1 MAITATY
8 TVTLSASDKDHA
20 KGEYVL
26 ASIVRNSPAT
36 LVPEGLYVQS
46 ATINMAGTTFW
57 SGSGYNPY
65 LDFGDIGR
73 VYVSTSVT
81 DKTAIP
87 ITTPTDFN
95 LDELLSV
102 GTTLNSFYIYGY
114 KSSNGN
120 VCTYPSTTAQF
131 TITATVVQ
139 SYAKSSAT
147 VTSSVAAGSASTVTF
162 INPYLNNVY
171 HAVDWRF
178 GNTLVHSAV
187 TSVGQSSVSYTIPV
201 SWLTNIPNATSGT
214 ATVSV
219 TTYASGGAELGT
231 DTYSFTIT
239 APSSAVPT
247 ISLAAARVDNS
258 VPSSWGVYV
267 QGQSG
272 VRITATA
279 SGYQGS
285 TISSYTI
292 SGGATGTQS
301 SNVFT
306 VSVIY
311 SSGTVTYTVK
321 VTDSRG
327 RTATA
332 SVSITVVA
340 YAAPSLTATEAF
352 RCASNG
358 TASETGT
365 YISAK
370 ASGTY
375 SSVSSKNSMTLKV
388 QYGLTTSSAYSTAVT
403 LTNGT
408 ASVIGGGSIDAN
420 YSFNVKFT
428 LTDQFNTIEKI
439 LTVGT
444 AAYTVFFRQGG
455 NGVALGKVSE
465 RANAVEINPD
475 WDIYH
480 GSTKLNGT
488 VPISRGGT
496 GATTAANART
506 NLGAVN
512 KAGDTMTGNLNIQGQ
527 LYPSLY
533 LLPTNTGQTNRTV
546 FEGSYVGASSFAA
559 WEDSSGNNRRML
571 EVRTKAYESSLDNA
585 AMLRVCDGGT
595 WGNYRIFHAGMATA
609 IPIANGG
616 TGATSASSARSKLGT
631 NNAGNLT
638 TGTIPAARLPFKVAY
653 GSGNVSGSTALT
665 INYSSAGFTSIPY
678 VVVCYST
685 SGSNWSGDNGAL
697 KVHSKTTTGAT
708 IIVGG
713 SFNTS
718 RAVDW
723 IAIGT

>member
-20 KGEYVL
+20 RGEYVY
-26 ASIVRNSPAT
+26 ASIVRTSPAT

-46 ATINMAGTTFW
+46 ATINMVGTTFW

-73 VYVSTSVT
+73 VFVSTSVT

-102 GTTLNSFYIYGY
+102 GTVLNNFYIYGY

-120 VCTYPSTTAQF
+120 VCTYPSNNAQF

-139 SYAKSSAT
+139 QYAKSSAR
-147 VTSSVAAGSASTVTF
+147 VTSSVEAGSASTVTF
-162 INPYLNNVY
+162 INPYLSNVY
-171 HAVDWRF
+171 HVVDWRF
-178 GNTLVHSAV
+178 GTKVKSTTTAV
-187 TSVGQSSVSYTIPV
+187 GASSTSYTIPL
-201 SWLTNIPNATSGT
+201 SWLTVIPSATSGT

-219 TTYASGGAELGT
+219 TTYSYGGQELGT

-247 ISLAAARVDNS
+247 LSLAAARINNS
-258 VPSSWGVYV
+258 VPSSWGIYV

-272 VRITATA
+272 VTITATA
-279 SGYQGS
+279 AGYQGS

-306 VSVIY
+306 ISTIY
-311 SSGTVTYTVK
+311 SSGSITYTVK

-332 SVSITVVA
+332 STSISVVA
-340 YAAPSLTATEAF
+340 YSAPAFSATDAF
-352 RCASNG
+352 RCVAAG
-358 TASETGT
+358 TASDTGT

-370 ASGTY
+370 ATGTF

-388 QYGLTTSSAYSTAVT
+388 QYALSTSGAYSTAVT

-408 ASVIGGGSIDAN
+408 ASIIGNGSIDIN
-420 YSFNVKFT
+420 YSFKVKFT
-428 LTDQFNTIEKI
+428 LSDQFNTIEKV
-439 LTVGT
+439 LNVGT
-444 AAYTVFFRQGG
+444 AAFTVFFRQGG
-455 NGVALGKVSE
+455 NGVAIGKVSE

-496 GATTAANART
+496 GGITAAAARS

-512 KAGDTMTGNLNIQGQ
+512 KAGDTMTGNLNIQGT
-527 LYPSLY
+527 LYPSM
-533 LLPTNTGQTNRTV
+533 LLKPTQSGQTNQTV

-559 WEDSSGNNRRML
+559 WEDNTGNNRRML
-571 EVRTKAYESSLDNA
+571 EVRTKAYAASLDNA
-585 AMLRVCDGGT
+585 VMVRVCDGGT
-595 WGNYRIFHAGMATA
+595 WGNYRVYHEGMETV
-609 IPIANGG
+609 IPLSKGG
-616 TGATSASSARSKLGT
+616 TGGTSAATARSKIGA
-631 NNAGNLT
+631 NNASNLT
-638 TGTIPAARLPFKVAY
+638 TGTLPAARLPFKIQYGQTSVTGVAWTT
-653 GSGNVSGSTALT
+653 VSLT
-665 INYSSAGFTSIPY
+665 AGFTATP
-678 VVVCYST
+678 
-685 SGSNWSGDNGAL
+685 
-697 KVHSKTTTGAT
+697 T
-708 IIVGG
+708 IIVSYAGNPSSSGIAVLKTG
-713 SFNTS
+713 SESASSFQVCMAGSSGSGTRKVN
-718 RAVDW
+718 W

>member
-20 KGEYVL
+20 RGEYVY
-26 ASIVRNSPAT
+26 ASIVRTSPAT

-73 VYVSTSVT
+73 VFVSTSVT

-95 LDELLSV
+95 LDELLLV
-102 GTTLNSFYIYGY
+102 GTVLNDFYIYGY

-120 VCTYPSTTAQF
+120 VCTYSSNNAQF
-131 TITATVVQ
+131 TITATIVQ
-139 SYAKSSAT
+139 QYAKSSAR
-147 VTSSVAAGSASTVTF
+147 VTSSVEAGSASTVTF
-162 INPYLNNVY
+162 INPYLSNVY
-171 HAVDWRF
+171 HVVDWRF
-178 GNTLVHSAV
+178 GTKVKS
-187 TSVGQSSVSYTIPV
+187 TTTTVGASSTSYTIPL
-201 SWLTNIPNATSGT
+201 SWLTVIPSATSGT

-219 TTYASGGAELGT
+219 TTYSYGGQELGT

-247 ISLAAARVDNS
+247 LSLAAARINNS
-258 VPSSWGVYV
+258 VPSSWGIYV

-272 VRITATA
+272 VTITATA
-279 SGYQGS
+279 AGYQGS

-306 VSVIY
+306 ISTIY
-311 SSGTVTYTVK
+311 SSGAITYTVK

-332 SVSITVVA
+332 STSISVVA
-340 YAAPSLTATEAF
+340 YSAPAFSATDAF
-352 RCASNG
+352 RCIANG
-358 TASETGT
+358 TASDTGT

-370 ASGTY
+370 ATGTF
-375 SSVSSKNSMTLKV
+375 SSVSNKNSMTLKV
-388 QYGLTTSSAYSTAVT
+388 QYALSTSGAYSTAVT

-408 ASVIGGGSIDAN
+408 ASIIGNGSIDIN
-420 YSFNVKFT
+420 YSFKVKFT
-428 LTDQFNTIEKI
+428 LSDQFNTIEKV
-439 LTVGT
+439 LNVGT
-444 AAYTVFFRQGG
+444 AAFTVFFRQGG
-455 NGVALGKVSE
+455 NGVAIGKVSE

-496 GATTAANART
+496 GATSASGARS

-512 KAGDTMTGNLNIQGQ
+512 KAGDTMTGNLNIQGT
-527 LYPSLY
+527 LYPSM
-533 LLPTNTGQTNRTV
+533 LLKPTQSGQTNQTV

-559 WEDSSGNNRRML
+559 WEDNTGNNRRML
-571 EVRTKAYESSLDNA
+571 EVRTKAYAASLDNA
-585 AMLRVCDGGT
+585 VMVRVCDGGT
-595 WGNYRIFHAGMATA
+595 WGNYRVYHEGMETV
-609 IPIANGG
+609 IPLSKGG
-616 TGATSASSARSKLGT
+616 TGGTSAATARSKIGA
-631 NNAGNLT
+631 NNASNLT
-638 TGTIPAARLPFKVAY
+638 TGTLPAARLPFKIQYGQTSVTGVAWTT
-653 GSGNVSGSTALT
+653 VSLT
-665 INYSSAGFTSIPY
+665 AGFTATP
-678 VVVCYST
+678 
-685 SGSNWSGDNGAL
+685 
-697 KVHSKTTTGAT
+697 T
-708 IIVGG
+708 IIVSYAGNPTSSGIAVLKTG
-713 SFNTS
+713 SESTTS
-718 RAVDW
+718 FQVCMAGSSGSGTRKVNW

>member
-20 KGEYVL
+20 RGEYVY
-26 ASIVRNSPAT
+26 ASIVRTSPAT

-73 VYVSTSVT
+73 VFVSTSVT

-95 LDELLSV
+95 LDELLLV
-102 GTTLNSFYIYGY
+102 GTVLNDFYIYGY

-120 VCTYPSTTAQF
+120 VCTYSSNNAQF
-131 TITATVVQ
+131 TITATIVQ
-139 SYAKSSAT
+139 QYAKSSAR
-147 VTSSVAAGSASTVTF
+147 VTSSVEAGSASTVTF
-162 INPYLNNVY
+162 INPYLSNVY
-171 HAVDWRF
+171 HVVDWRF
-178 GNTLVHSAV
+178 GTKVKSTTTAV
-187 TSVGQSSVSYTIPV
+187 GASSTSYTIPL
-201 SWLTNIPNATSGT
+201 SWLTVIPSATSGT

-219 TTYASGGAELGT
+219 TTYASGGLELGT

-247 ISLAAARVDNS
+247 LSLAAARINNS
-258 VPSSWGVYV
+258 VPSSWGIYV

-272 VRITATA
+272 VTITATA
-279 SGYQGS
+279 AGYQGS

-306 VSVIY
+306 ISTIY
-311 SSGTVTYTVK
+311 SSGSITYTVK

-332 SVSITVVA
+332 STSISVVA
-340 YAAPSLTATEAF
+340 YSAPAFSATDAF
-352 RCASNG
+352 RCVAAG
-358 TASETGT
+358 TASDTGT

-370 ASGTY
+370 ATGTF

-388 QYGLTTSSAYSTAVT
+388 QYALSTSGAYSTAVT

-408 ASVIGGGSIDAN
+408 ASIIGNGSIDIN
-420 YSFNVKFT
+420 YSFKVKFT
-428 LTDQFNTIEKI
+428 LSDQFNTIEKV
-439 LTVGT
+439 LNVGT
-444 AAYTVFFRQGG
+444 AAFTVFFRQGG
-455 NGVALGKVSE
+455 NGVAIGKVSE

-496 GATTAANART
+496 GGTTAAAARS

-512 KAGDTMTGNLNIQGQ
+512 KAGDTMTGNLNIQGT
-527 LYPSLY
+527 LYPSM
-533 LLPTNTGQTNRTV
+533 LLKPTQSGQTNQTV

-559 WEDSSGNNRRML
+559 WEDNTGNNRRML
-571 EVRTKAYESSLDNA
+571 EVRTKAYAASLDNA
-585 AMLRVCDGGT
+585 VMVRVCDGGT
-595 WGNYRIFHAGMATA
+595 WGNYRVYHEGMETV
-609 IPIANGG
+609 IPLSKGG
-616 TGATSASSARSKLGT
+616 TGGTSAATARSKIGA
-631 NNAGNLT
+631 NNASNLT
-638 TGTIPAARLPFKVAY
+638 TGTLPAARLPFKIQYGQTSVTGVAWTT
-653 GSGNVSGSTALT
+653 VSLT
-665 INYSSAGFTSIPY
+665 AGFTATP
-678 VVVCYST
+678 
-685 SGSNWSGDNGAL
+685 
-697 KVHSKTTTGAT
+697 T
-708 IIVGG
+708 IIVSYAGNPTSSGIAVLKTG
-713 SFNTS
+713 SESTTS
-718 RAVDW
+718 FQVCMAGSSGSGTRKVNW

>member
-20 KGEYVL
+20 RGEYVY
-26 ASIVRNSPAT
+26 ASIVRTSPAT

-46 ATINMAGTTFW
+46 ATINMTGTTFW

-73 VYVSTSVT
+73 VFVSTSVT

-95 LDELLSV
+95 LDELLLV
-102 GTTLNSFYIYGY
+102 GTVLNDFYIYGY

-120 VCTYPSTTAQF
+120 VCTYASNNAQF

-139 SYAKSSAT
+139 QYAKSSAR
-147 VTSSVAAGSASTVTF
+147 VTSSVEAGGTSTVTF
-162 INPYLNNVY
+162 INPYLSNVY
-171 HAVDWRF
+171 HVVDWRF
-178 GNTLVHSAV
+178 GTKVKSTTTAV
-187 TSVGQSSVSYTIPV
+187 GASSTSYTIPL
-201 SWLTNIPNATSGT
+201 SWLTVIPSSTSGT

-219 TTYASGGAELGT
+219 TTYASGGLELGT

-247 ISLAAARVDNS
+247 LSLATARINNS
-258 VPSSWGVYV
+258 VPSSWGIYV

-272 VRITATA
+272 VTITATA
-279 SGYQGS
+279 AGYQGS

-306 VSVIY
+306 ISTIY
-311 SSGTVTYTVK
+311 SSGSITYTVK

-332 SVSITVVA
+332 STSISVVA
-340 YAAPSLTATEAF
+340 YSAPAFSATDAF
-352 RCASNG
+352 RCVAAG
-358 TASETGT
+358 TASDTGT

-370 ASGTY
+370 ATGTF

-388 QYGLTTSSAYSTAVT
+388 QYALSTSGAYSTAVT

-408 ASVIGGGSIDAN
+408 ASIIGNGSIDIN
-420 YSFNVKFT
+420 YSFKVKFT
-428 LTDQFNTIEKI
+428 LSDQFNTIEKV
-439 LTVGT
+439 LNVGT
-444 AAYTVFFRQGG
+444 AAFTVFFRQGG
-455 NGVALGKVSE
+455 NGVAIGKVSE

-496 GATTAANART
+496 GGTTAAAARS

-512 KAGDTMTGNLNIQGQ
+512 KAGDTMTGNLNIQGS
-527 LYPSLY
+527 LYPSM
-533 LLPTNTGQTNRTV
+533 LLKPTQSGQTNQTV

-559 WEDSSGNNRRML
+559 WEDNTGNNRRML
-571 EVRTKAYESSLDNA
+571 EVRTKAYAASLDNA
-585 AMLRVCDGGT
+585 VMVRVCDGGT
-595 WGNYRIFHAGMATA
+595 WGNYRVYHEGMETV
-609 IPIANGG
+609 IPLSKGG
-616 TGATSASSARSKLGT
+616 TGGTSAATARSKIGA
-631 NNAGNLT
+631 NNASNLT
-638 TGTIPAARLPFKVAY
+638 TGTLPAARLPFKIQYGQTSVTGVAWTT
-653 GSGNVSGSTALT
+653 VSLT
-665 INYSSAGFTSIPY
+665 AGFTATP
-678 VVVCYST
+678 
-685 SGSNWSGDNGAL
+685 
-697 KVHSKTTTGAT
+697 T
-708 IIVGG
+708 IIVSYAGNPTSSGIAVLKTG
-713 SFNTS
+713 SESTTS
-718 RAVDW
+718 FQVCMAGSSGSGTRKVNW

>member
-8 TVTLSASDKDHA
+8 TVTLSTSDKDHA
-20 KGEYVL
+20 RGEYVY
-26 ASIVRNSPAT
+26 ASIVRTSPAT

-73 VYVSTSVT
+73 VFVSTSVT

-95 LDELLSV
+95 LDELLLV
-102 GTTLNSFYIYGY
+102 GTVLNDFYIYGY

-120 VCTYPSTTAQF
+120 VCTYSSNNAQF
-131 TITATVVQ
+131 TITATIVQ
-139 SYAKSSAT
+139 QYAKSSAR
-147 VTSSVAAGSASTVTF
+147 VTSSVEAGSASTVTF
-162 INPYLNNVY
+162 INPYLSNVY
-171 HAVDWRF
+171 HVVDWRF
-178 GNTLVHSAV
+178 GTKVKSTTTAV
-187 TSVGQSSVSYTIPV
+187 GASSTSYTIPL
-201 SWLTNIPNATSGT
+201 SWLTVIPSATSGT

-219 TTYASGGAELGT
+219 TTYASGGLELGT

-247 ISLAAARVDNS
+247 LSLAAARINNS
-258 VPSSWGVYV
+258 VPSSWGIYV

-272 VRITATA
+272 VTITATA
-279 SGYQGS
+279 AGYQGS

-306 VSVIY
+306 ISTIY
-311 SSGTVTYTVK
+311 SSGTITYTVK

-332 SVSITVVA
+332 STSISVVA
-340 YAAPSLTATEAF
+340 YSAPAFSATDAF
-352 RCASNG
+352 RCIANG
-358 TASETGT
+358 TASDTGT

-370 ASGTY
+370 ATGTF

-388 QYGLTTSSAYSTAVT
+388 QYALSTSGAYSTAVT

-408 ASVIGGGSIDAN
+408 ASIIGNGSIDIN
-420 YSFNVKFT
+420 YSFKVKFT
-428 LTDQFNTIEKI
+428 LSDQFNTID
-439 LTVGT
+439 
-444 AAYTVFFRQGG
+444 
-455 NGVALGKVSE
+455 
-465 RANAVEINPD
+465 PD

-496 GATTAANART
+496 GATSASGARS

-512 KAGDTMTGNLNIQGQ
+512 KAGDTMTGNLTIQGT
-527 LYPSLY
+527 LYPSM
-533 LLPTNTGQTNRTV
+533 LLKPTQSGQTNQTV

-559 WEDSSGNNRRML
+559 WEDNTGNNRRML
-571 EVRTKAYESSLDNA
+571 EVRTKAYAASLDNA
-585 AMLRVCDGGT
+585 VMVRVCDGGT
-595 WGNYRIFHAGMATA
+595 WGNYRVYHEGMETV
-609 IPIANGG
+609 IPLSKGG
-616 TGATSASSARSKLGT
+616 TGGTSAATARSKIGA
-631 NNAGNLT
+631 NNASNLT
-638 TGTIPAARLPFKVAY
+638 TGTLPAARLPFKIQYGQTSVTGVAWTT
-653 GSGNVSGSTALT
+653 VSLT
-665 INYSSAGFTSIPY
+665 AGFTATP
-678 VVVCYST
+678 
-685 SGSNWSGDNGAL
+685 
-697 KVHSKTTTGAT
+697 T
-708 IIVGG
+708 IIVSYAGNPSSSGIAVLKTG
-713 SFNTS
+713 SESTTS
-718 RAVDW
+718 FQVCMAGSSGSGTRKVNW

>member
-20 KGEYVL
+20 RGEYVY
-26 ASIVRNSPAT
+26 ASIVRTSPAT

-73 VYVSTSVT
+73 VFVSTSVT

-102 GTTLNSFYIYGY
+102 GTVLNNFYIYGY

-120 VCTYPSTTAQF
+120 VCTYPSNNAQF

-139 SYAKSSAT
+139 QYAKSSAR
-147 VTSSVAAGSASTVTF
+147 VTSSVEAGSASTVTF
-162 INPYLNNVY
+162 INPYLSNVY
-171 HAVDWRF
+171 HVVDWRF
-178 GNTLVHSAV
+178 GTKVKSTTTAV
-187 TSVGQSSVSYTIPV
+187 GASSTSYTIPL
-201 SWLTNIPNATSGT
+201 SWLTVIPSATSGT

-219 TTYASGGAELGT
+219 TTYASGGLELGT

-239 APSSAVPT
+239 ALSSAVPT
-247 ISLAAARVDNS
+247 LSLAAARINNS
-258 VPSSWGVYV
+258 VPSSWGIYV

-272 VRITATA
+272 VTITATA
-279 SGYQGS
+279 AGYQGS

-306 VSVIY
+306 ISTIY
-311 SSGTVTYTVK
+311 SSGTITYTVK

-332 SVSITVVA
+332 STSISVVA
-340 YAAPSLTATEAF
+340 YSAPAFSATDAF
-352 RCASNG
+352 RCIANG
-358 TASETGT
+358 TASDTGT

-370 ASGTY
+370 ATGTF

-388 QYGLTTSSAYSTAVT
+388 QYALSTSGAYSTAVT

-408 ASVIGGGSIDAN
+408 ASIIGNGSIDIN
-420 YSFNVKFT
+420 YSFKVKFT
-428 LTDQFNTIEKI
+428 LSDQFNTIEKV
-439 LTVGT
+439 LNVGT
-444 AAYTVFFRQGG
+444 AAFTVFFRQGG
-455 NGVALGKVSE
+455 NGVAIGKVSE

-496 GATTAANART
+496 GGTTAAAARS

-512 KAGDTMTGNLNIQGQ
+512 KAGDTMTGNLNIQGS
-527 LYPSLY
+527 LYPSMQLK
-533 LLPTNTGQTNRTV
+533 PTQSGQTNQTV

-559 WEDSSGNNRRML
+559 WEDNTGNNRRML
-571 EVRTKAYESSLDNA
+571 EVRTKAYAASLDNA
-585 AMLRVCDGGT
+585 VMVRVCDGGT
-595 WGNYRIFHAGMATA
+595 WGNYRVYHEGMETV
-609 IPIANGG
+609 IPLSKGG
-616 TGATSASSARSKLGT
+616 TGGTSAATARSKIGA
-631 NNAGNLT
+631 NNASNLT
-638 TGTIPAARLPFKVAY
+638 TGTLPAARLPFKIQY
-653 GSGNVSGSTALT
+653 GQTTVTGVSWTTVSLT
-665 INYSSAGFTSIPY
+665 AGFTATP
-678 VVVCYST
+678 
-685 SGSNWSGDNGAL
+685 
-697 KVHSKTTTGAT
+697 T
-708 IIVGG
+708 IIVSYAGNPSSSGIAVLKTG
-713 SFNTS
+713 SESTTS
-718 RAVDW
+718 FQVCMAGSSGSGSRKVNW

>member
-1 MAITATY
+1 MPG
-8 TVTLSASDKDHA
+8 VSMSMRR
-20 KGEYVL
+20 GEYVY
-26 ASIVRNSPAT
+26 ASIVRTSPAT

-73 VYVSTSVT
+73 VFVSTSVT

-95 LDELLSV
+95 LDELLLV
-102 GTTLNSFYIYGY
+102 GTVLNDFYIYGY

-120 VCTYPSTTAQF
+120 VCTYSSNNAQF
-131 TITATVVQ
+131 TITATIVQ
-139 SYAKSSAT
+139 QYAKSSAR
-147 VTSSVAAGSASTVTF
+147 VTSSVEAGSASTVTF
-162 INPYLNNVY
+162 INPYLSNVY
-171 HAVDWRF
+171 HVVDWRF
-178 GNTLVHSAV
+178 GTKVKSTTTAV
-187 TSVGQSSVSYTIPV
+187 GASSTSYTIPL
-201 SWLTNIPNATSGT
+201 SWLTVIPSATSGT

-219 TTYASGGAELGT
+219 TTYSYGGQELGT

-239 APSSAVPT
+239 APSLAVPT
-247 ISLAAARVDNS
+247 LSLAATRINNS
-258 VPSSWGVYV
+258 VPSSWGIYV

-272 VRITATA
+272 VTITATA
-279 SGYQGS
+279 AGYQGS

-306 VSVIY
+306 ISTIY
-311 SSGTVTYTVK
+311 SSGSITYTVK

-332 SVSITVVA
+332 STSISVVA
-340 YAAPSLTATEAF
+340 YSAPAFSATDAF
-352 RCASNG
+352 RCVAAG
-358 TASETGT
+358 TASDTGT

-370 ASGTY
+370 ATGTF

-388 QYGLTTSSAYSTAVT
+388 QYALSTSGAYSTAVT

-408 ASVIGGGSIDAN
+408 ASIIGNGSIDIN
-420 YSFNVKFT
+420 YSFKVKFT
-428 LTDQFNTIEKI
+428 LSDQFNTIEKV
-439 LTVGT
+439 LNVGT
-444 AAYTVFFRQGG
+444 AAFTVFFRQGG
-455 NGVALGKVSE
+455 NGVAIGKVSE

-496 GATTAANART
+496 GGTTAAAARS

-512 KAGDTMTGNLNIQGQ
+512 KAGDTMTGNLNIQGS
-527 LYPSLY
+527 LYPSM
-533 LLPTNTGQTNRTV
+533 LLKPTQSGQTNQTV

-559 WEDSSGNNRRML
+559 WEDNTGNNRRML
-571 EVRTKAYESSLDNA
+571 EVRTKAYAASLDNA
-585 AMLRVCDGGT
+585 VMVRVCDGGT
-595 WGNYRIFHAGMATA
+595 WGNYRVYHEGMETV
-609 IPIANGG
+609 IPLSKGG
-616 TGATSASSARSKLGT
+616 TGGTSAATARSKIGA
-631 NNAGNLT
+631 NNASNLT
-638 TGTIPAARLPFKVAY
+638 TGTLPAARLPFKIQY
-653 GSGNVSGSTALT
+653 GQTTVTGVSWTTVSLT
-665 INYSSAGFTSIPY
+665 AGFTATP
-678 VVVCYST
+678 
-685 SGSNWSGDNGAL
+685 
-697 KVHSKTTTGAT
+697 T
-708 IIVGG
+708 IIVSYAGNPSSSGIAVLKTG
-713 SFNTS
+713 SESTTS
-718 RAVDW
+718 FQVCMAGSSGSGSRKVNW

>member
-20 KGEYVL
+20 RGEYVY
-26 ASIVRNSPAT
+26 ASIVRTSPAT

-73 VYVSTSVT
+73 VFVSTSVT

-95 LDELLSV
+95 LDELLLV
-102 GTTLNSFYIYGY
+102 GTVLNDFYIYGY

-120 VCTYPSTTAQF
+120 VCTYSSNNAQF
-131 TITATVVQ
+131 TITATIVQ
-139 SYAKSSAT
+139 QYAKSSAR
-147 VTSSVAAGSASTVTF
+147 VTSSVEAGSASTVTF
-162 INPYLNNVY
+162 INPYLSNVY
-171 HAVDWRF
+171 HVVDWRF
-178 GNTLVHSAV
+178 GTKVKSTTTAV
-187 TSVGQSSVSYTIPV
+187 GASSTSYTIPL
-201 SWLTNIPNATSGT
+201 SWLTVIPSATSGT

-219 TTYASGGAELGT
+219 TTYSYGGQELGT

-247 ISLAAARVDNS
+247 LSLAATRINNS
-258 VPSSWGVYV
+258 VPSSWGIYV

-272 VRITATA
+272 VTITATA
-279 SGYQGS
+279 AGYQGS

-301 SNVFT
+301 SNIFT
-306 VSVIY
+306 ISTIY
-311 SSGTVTYTVK
+311 SSGTITYTVK

-327 RTATA
+327 RTAMA
-332 SVSITVVA
+332 STSISVVA
-340 YAAPSLTATEAF
+340 YSAPAFSATDAF
-352 RCASNG
+352 RCVAAG
-358 TASETGT
+358 TASDTGT

-370 ASGTY
+370 ATGTF

-388 QYGLTTSSAYSTAVT
+388 QYALSTSGAYSTAVT

-408 ASVIGGGSIDAN
+408 ASIIGNGSIDIN
-420 YSFNVKFT
+420 YSFKVKFT
-428 LTDQFNTIEKI
+428 LSDQFNTIEKV
-439 LTVGT
+439 LNVGT
-444 AAYTVFFRQGG
+444 AAFTVFFRQGG
-455 NGVALGKVSE
+455 NGVAIGKVSE

-496 GATTAANART
+496 GATSASGARS

-512 KAGDTMTGNLNIQGQ
+512 KAGDTMTGNLNIQGT
-527 LYPSLY
+527 LYPSM
-533 LLPTNTGQTNRTV
+533 LLKPTQSGQTNQTV

-559 WEDSSGNNRRML
+559 WEDNTGNNRRML
-571 EVRTKAYESSLDNA
+571 EVRTKAYAASLDNA
-585 AMLRVCDGGT
+585 VMVRVCDGGT
-595 WGNYRIFHAGMATA
+595 WGNYRVFHAGMPTGV
-609 IPIANGG
+609 PIANGG
-616 TGATSASSARSKLGT
+616 TGATTAANARSNLGA

-638 TGTIPAARLPFKVAY
+638 TGTLPAARLPFKIQYGQTSVTGVAWTTVALSGFTNTPTIVVSY
-653 GSGNVSGSTALT
+653 AGNPTSSGIAVLKTGSESASSFQVCMAGSSGSGTR
-665 INYSSAGFTSIPY
+665 
-678 VVVCYST
+678 
-685 SGSNWSGDNGAL
+685 
-697 KVHSKTTTGAT
+697 KV
-708 IIVGG
+708 
-713 SFNTS
+713 N
-718 RAVDW
+718 W

>member
-20 KGEYVL
+20 RGEYVY
-26 ASIVRNSPAT
+26 ASIVRTSPAT

-46 ATINMAGTTFW
+46 ATINMTGTTFW

-73 VYVSTSVT
+73 VFVSTSVT

-102 GTTLNSFYIYGY
+102 GTVLNDFYIYGY

-120 VCTYPSTTAQF
+120 VCTYASNNAQF

-139 SYAKSSAT
+139 QYAKSSAR
-147 VTSSVAAGSASTVTF
+147 VTSSVEAGGTSTVTF
-162 INPYLNNVY
+162 INPYLSNVY
-171 HAVDWRF
+171 HVVDWRF
-178 GNTLVHSAV
+178 GTKVK
-187 TSVGQSSVSYTIPV
+187 
-201 SWLTNIPNATSGT
+201 SWLTVIPSATSGT

-219 TTYASGGAELGT
+219 TTYASGGLELGT

-247 ISLAAARVDNS
+247 LSLATARINNS
-258 VPSSWGVYV
+258 VPSSWGIYV

-272 VRITATA
+272 VTITATA
-279 SGYQGS
+279 AGYQGS

-306 VSVIY
+306 ISTIY
-311 SSGTVTYTVK
+311 SSGTITYTVK

-332 SVSITVVA
+332 STSISVVA
-340 YAAPSLTATEAF
+340 YSAPAFSATDAF
-352 RCASNG
+352 RCIANG
-358 TASETGT
+358 TASDTGT

-370 ASGTY
+370 ATGTF

-388 QYGLTTSSAYSTAVT
+388 QYALSTSGAYSTAVT

-408 ASVIGGGSIDAN
+408 ASIIGNGSIDIN
-420 YSFNVKFT
+420 YSFKVKFT
-428 LTDQFNTIEKI
+428 LSDQFNTIEKV
-439 LTVGT
+439 LNVGT
-444 AAYTVFFRQGG
+444 AAFTVFFRQGG
-455 NGVALGKVSE
+455 NGVAIGKVSE

-496 GATTAANART
+496 GGTTAAAARS

-512 KAGDTMTGNLNIQGQ
+512 KAGDTMTGNLSIQGT
-527 LYPSLY
+527 LYPSM
-533 LLPTNTGQTNRTV
+533 LLKPTQSGQTNQTV

-559 WEDSSGNNRRML
+559 WEDNTGNNRRML
-571 EVRTKAYESSLDNA
+571 EVRTKAYAASLDNA
-585 AMLRVCDGGT
+585 VMVRVCDGGT
-595 WGNYRIFHAGMATA
+595 WGNYRVYHEGMETV
-609 IPIANGG
+609 IPLSKGG
-616 TGATSASSARSKLGT
+616 TGGTSAATARSKIGA
-631 NNAGNLT
+631 NNASNLT
-638 TGTIPAARLPFKVAY
+638 TGTLPAARLPFKIQYGQTSVTGVAWTT
-653 GSGNVSGSTALT
+653 VSLT
-665 INYSSAGFTSIPY
+665 AGFTATP
-678 VVVCYST
+678 
-685 SGSNWSGDNGAL
+685 
-697 KVHSKTTTGAT
+697 T
-708 IIVGG
+708 IIVSYAGNPSSSGIAVLKTG
-713 SFNTS
+713 SESTTS
-718 RAVDW
+718 FQVCMAGSSGSGTRKVNW

>member
-1 MAITATY
+1 MAFTATY

-20 KGEYVL
+20 RGEYVL
-26 ASIVRNSPAT
+26 ASIVRTSPAT

-87 ITTPTDFN
+87 ITTPVDFN

-120 VCTYPSTTAQF
+120 VCTYASTTAQF

-139 SYAKSSAT
+139 SYAKSSAQ

-162 INPYLNNVY
+162 INPYLSNVY

-178 GNTLVHSAV
+178 GSTLVHSAV
-187 TSVGQSSVSYTIPV
+187 TSLGQSSVSYTIPV

-219 TTYASGGAELGT
+219 TTYASGGQELGT
-231 DTYSFTIT
+231 DVYSFTIT
-239 APSSAVPT
+239 APASAVPT
-247 ISLAAARVDNS
+247 ISLATQRIDNT
-258 VPSSWGVYV
+258 VPSSWGIYV
-267 QGQSG
+267 QGKSG

-279 SGYQGS
+279 AGYQGS
-285 TISSYTI
+285 TIASYTI

-301 SNVFT
+301 SNVFDISPINT
-306 VSVIY
+306 
-311 SSGTVTYTVK
+311 SGTVSYTVK

-332 SVSITVVA
+332 TVSISVVA
-340 YAAPSLTATEAF
+340 YSAPVLTLTEAF
-352 RCASNG
+352 RCTSNG
-358 TASETGT
+358 TASDTGT

-370 ASGTY
+370 ASGTF
-375 SSVSSKNSMTLKV
+375 SSVSNKNSMTLKV
-388 QYGLTTSSAYSTAVT
+388 QYGLTTSATYSAAVT

-408 ASVIGGGSIDAN
+408 ASVIGSGSIDAN

-428 LTDQFNTIEKI
+428 LTDQFNTIEKV
-439 LTVGT
+439 LTIGT

-480 GSTKLNGT
+480 GNTKLNGT

-496 GATTAANART
+496 GAVTAPLALVA
-506 NLGAVN
+506 LGAVA
-512 KAGDTMTGNLNIQGQ
+512 KSGDTMTGNLNIQGT
-527 LYPSLY
+527 LYPSLC
-533 LLPTNTGQTNRTV
+533 LLPTNSGQSNRIV
-546 FEGSYVGASSFAA
+546 FEGSYVGAASFAA
-559 WEDSSGNNRRML
+559 WEDGTGNNRRML
-571 EVRTKAYESSLDNA
+571 EVRTKAYAASLDNA
-585 AMLRVCDGGT
+585 VMVRVCDAGT
-595 WGNYRIFHAGMATA
+595 WGNYRVFHEGMATA
-609 IPIANGG
+609 VPIANGG
-616 TGATSASSARSKLGT
+616 TGATSASNARSNLGA
-631 NNAGNLT
+631 NNASNLT
-638 TGTIPAARLPFKVAY
+638 KGTIPAARLPFKVAY
-653 GSGNVSGSTALT
+653 GSGNVSGNSALA
-665 INYSSAGFTSIPY
+665 IDYSSAGFTSAPC
-678 VVVCYST
+678 VVVTYST
-685 SGSNWSGDNGAL
+685 TGSNWSGDNGAL
-697 KVHSKTTTGAT
+697 KVHSKTKNGAT

-713 SFNTS
+713 NFNTA
-718 RAVDW
+718 RAIDW
-723 IAIGT
+723 IAVGV

>member
-20 KGEYVL
+20 RGEYVY
-26 ASIVRNSPAT
+26 ASIVRTSPAT

-73 VYVSTSVT
+73 VFVSTSVT

-95 LDELLSV
+95 LDELLLV
-102 GTTLNSFYIYGY
+102 GTVLNDFYIYGY

-120 VCTYPSTTAQF
+120 VCTYSSNNAQF
-131 TITATVVQ
+131 TITATIVQ
-139 SYAKSSAT
+139 QYAKSSAR
-147 VTSSVAAGSASTVTF
+147 VTSSVEAGSASTVTF
-162 INPYLNNVY
+162 INPYLSNVY
-171 HAVDWRF
+171 HVVDWRF
-178 GNTLVHSAV
+178 GTKVKSTTTAV
-187 TSVGQSSVSYTIPV
+187 GASSTSYTIPL
-201 SWLTNIPNATSGT
+201 SWLTVIPSATSGT

-219 TTYASGGAELGT
+219 TTYSYGGQELGT

-247 ISLAAARVDNS
+247 LSLAAARINNS
-258 VPSSWGVYV
+258 VPSSWGIYV

-272 VRITATA
+272 VTITATA
-279 SGYQGS
+279 AGYQGS

-306 VSVIY
+306 ISTIY
-311 SSGTVTYTVK
+311 SSGSITYTVK

-332 SVSITVVA
+332 STSISVVA
-340 YAAPSLTATEAF
+340 YSAPAFSATDAF
-352 RCASNG
+352 RCVAAG
-358 TASETGT
+358 TASDTGT

-370 ASGTY
+370 ATGTF
-375 SSVSSKNSMTLKV
+375 SSVSNKNSMTLKV
-388 QYGLTTSSAYSTAVT
+388 QYALSTSGAYSTAVT

-408 ASVIGGGSIDAN
+408 ASIIGNGSIDIN
-420 YSFNVKFT
+420 YSFKVKFT
-428 LTDQFNTIEKI
+428 LSDQFNTIEKV
-439 LTVGT
+439 LNVGT
-444 AAYTVFFRQGG
+444 AAFTVFFRQGG
-455 NGVALGKVSE
+455 NGVAIGKVSE

-496 GATTAANART
+496 GATSASGARS

-512 KAGDTMTGNLNIQGQ
+512 KAGDTMTGNLNIQGT
-527 LYPSLY
+527 LYPSM
-533 LLPTNTGQTNRTV
+533 LLKPTQSGQTNQTV

-559 WEDSSGNNRRML
+559 WEDNTGNNRRML
-571 EVRTKAYESSLDNA
+571 EVRTKAYAASLDNA
-585 AMLRVCDGGT
+585 VMVRVCDGGT
-595 WGNYRIFHAGMATA
+595 WGNYRVYHEGMETV
-609 IPIANGG
+609 IPLSKGG
-616 TGATSASSARSKLGT
+616 TGGTSAATARSKIGA
-631 NNAGNLT
+631 NNASNLT
-638 TGTIPAARLPFKVAY
+638 TGTLPAARLPFKIQYGQTSVTGVAWTT
-653 GSGNVSGSTALT
+653 VSLT
-665 INYSSAGFTSIPY
+665 AGFTATP
-678 VVVCYST
+678 
-685 SGSNWSGDNGAL
+685 
-697 KVHSKTTTGAT
+697 T
-708 IIVGG
+708 IIVSYAGNPTSSGIAVLKTG
-713 SFNTS
+713 SESTTS
-718 RAVDW
+718 FQVCMAGSSGSGTRKVNW

>member
-20 KGEYVL
+20 RGEYVY
-26 ASIVRNSPAT
+26 ASIVRTSPAT

-73 VYVSTSVT
+73 VFVSTSVT

-95 LDELLSV
+95 LDELLLV
-102 GTTLNSFYIYGY
+102 GTVLNDFYIYGY

-120 VCTYPSTTAQF
+120 VCTYSSNNAQF
-131 TITATVVQ
+131 TITATIVQ
-139 SYAKSSAT
+139 QYAKSSAR
-147 VTSSVAAGSASTVTF
+147 VTSSVEAGSASTVTF
-162 INPYLNNVY
+162 INPYLSNVY
-171 HAVDWRF
+171 HVVDWRF
-178 GNTLVHSAV
+178 GTKVKSTTTAV
-187 TSVGQSSVSYTIPV
+187 GASSTSYTIPL
-201 SWLTNIPNATSGT
+201 SWLTVIPSATSGT

-219 TTYASGGAELGT
+219 TTYASGGLELGT

-247 ISLAAARVDNS
+247 LTLATARINNS
-258 VPSSWGVYV
+258 VPSSWGIYV

-272 VRITATA
+272 VTITATA
-279 SGYQGS
+279 AGYQGS

-306 VSVIY
+306 ISTIY
-311 SSGTVTYTVK
+311 SSGTITYTVK

-332 SVSITVVA
+332 STSISVVA
-340 YAAPSLTATEAF
+340 YSAPAFSATDAF
-352 RCASNG
+352 RCIANG
-358 TASETGT
+358 TASDTGT

-370 ASGTY
+370 ATGTF

-388 QYGLTTSSAYSTAVT
+388 QYALSTSGAYSTAVT

-408 ASVIGGGSIDAN
+408 ASIIGNGSIDIN
-420 YSFNVKFT
+420 YSFKVKFT
-428 LTDQFNTIEKI
+428 LSDQFNTIEKV
-439 LTVGT
+439 LNVGT
-444 AAYTVFFRQGG
+444 AAFTVFFRQGG
-455 NGVALGKVSE
+455 NGVAIGKVSE

-496 GATTAANART
+496 GATSASGARS

-512 KAGDTMTGNLNIQGQ
+512 KAGDTMTGNLNIQGT
-527 LYPSLY
+527 LYPSM
-533 LLPTNTGQTNRTV
+533 LLKPTQSGQTNQTV

-559 WEDSSGNNRRML
+559 WEDNTGNNRRML
-571 EVRTKAYESSLDNA
+571 EVRTKAYAASLDNA
-585 AMLRVCDGGT
+585 VMVRVCDGGT
-595 WGNYRIFHAGMATA
+595 WGNYRVYHEGMETV
-609 IPIANGG
+609 IPLSKGG
-616 TGATSASSARSKLGT
+616 TGGTSAATARSKIGA
-631 NNAGNLT
+631 NNASNLT
-638 TGTIPAARLPFKVAY
+638 TGTLPAARLPFKIQY
-653 GSGNVSGSTALT
+653 GQTTVTGVSWTTVSLT
-665 INYSSAGFTSIPY
+665 AGFTATP
-678 VVVCYST
+678 
-685 SGSNWSGDNGAL
+685 
-697 KVHSKTTTGAT
+697 T
-708 IIVGG
+708 IIVSYAGNPSSSGIAVLKTG
-713 SFNTS
+713 SESTTS
-718 RAVDW
+718 FQVCMAGSSGSGTRKVNW

>member
-20 KGEYVL
+20 RGEYVY
-26 ASIVRNSPAT
+26 ASIVRTSPAT

-46 ATINMAGTTFW
+46 ATINMTGTTFW

-73 VYVSTSVT
+73 VFVSTSVT

-102 GTTLNSFYIYGY
+102 GTVLNDFYIYGY

-120 VCTYPSTTAQF
+120 VCTYSSNNAQF
-131 TITATVVQ
+131 TITATIVQ
-139 SYAKSSAT
+139 QYAKSSAR
-147 VTSSVAAGSASTVTF
+147 VTSSVEAGGTSTVTF
-162 INPYLNNVY
+162 INPYLSNVY
-171 HAVDWRF
+171 HVVDWRF
-178 GNTLVHSAV
+178 GTKVKSTTTAV
-187 TSVGQSSVSYTIPV
+187 GASSTSYTIPL
-201 SWLTNIPNATSGT
+201 SWLTVIPSATSGT

-219 TTYASGGAELGT
+219 TTYSYGGQELGT

-247 ISLAAARVDNS
+247 LSLAATRINNS
-258 VPSSWGVYV
+258 VPSSWGIYV

-272 VRITATA
+272 VTITATA
-279 SGYQGS
+279 AGYQGS

-306 VSVIY
+306 ISTIY
-311 SSGTVTYTVK
+311 SSGTITYTVK

-332 SVSITVVA
+332 STSISVVA
-340 YAAPSLTATEAF
+340 YTAPAFSATDAF
-352 RCASNG
+352 RCIANG
-358 TASETGT
+358 TASDTGT

-370 ASGTY
+370 ATGTF
-375 SSVSSKNSMTLKV
+375 SSVSNKNSMTLKV
-388 QYGLTTSSAYSTAVT
+388 QYALSTSGAYSAAVT

-408 ASVIGGGSIDAN
+408 ASIIGNGSIDIN
-420 YSFNVKFT
+420 YSFKVKFT
-428 LTDQFNTIEKI
+428 LSDQFNTIEKV
-439 LTVGT
+439 LNVGT
-444 AAYTVFFRQGG
+444 AAFTVFFRQGG
-455 NGVALGKVSE
+455 NGVAIGKVSE

-496 GATTAANART
+496 GGTTAAAARS

-512 KAGDTMTGNLNIQGQ
+512 KAGDTMTGNLTIQGT
-527 LYPSLY
+527 LYPSM
-533 LLPTNTGQTNRTV
+533 LLKPTQSGQTNQTV

-559 WEDSSGNNRRML
+559 WEDNTGNNRRML
-571 EVRTKAYESSLDNA
+571 EVRTKAYAASLDNA
-585 AMLRVCDGGT
+585 VMVRVCDGGT
-595 WGNYRIFHAGMATA
+595 WGNYRVYHEGMETV
-609 IPIANGG
+609 IPLSKGG
-616 TGATSASSARSKLGT
+616 TGGTSAATARSKIGA
-631 NNAGNLT
+631 NNASNLT
-638 TGTIPAARLPFKVAY
+638 TGTLPAARLPFKIQY
-653 GSGNVSGSTALT
+653 GQTTVTGVSWTTVNLT
-665 INYSSAGFTSIPY
+665 AGFTATP
-678 VVVCYST
+678 
-685 SGSNWSGDNGAL
+685 
-697 KVHSKTTTGAT
+697 T
-708 IIVGG
+708 IIVSYAGNPSSSGIAVLKTG
-713 SFNTS
+713 SESTTS
-718 RAVDW
+718 FQVCMAGSSGSGSRKVNW

>member
-20 KGEYVL
+20 RGEYVY
-26 ASIVRNSPAT
+26 ASIVRTSPAT

-73 VYVSTSVT
+73 VFVSTSVT

-102 GTTLNSFYIYGY
+102 GTVLNDFYIYGY

-120 VCTYPSTTAQF
+120 VCTYSSNNAQF
-131 TITATVVQ
+131 TITATIVQ
-139 SYAKSSAT
+139 QYAKSSAR
-147 VTSSVAAGSASTVTF
+147 VTSSVEAGGTSTVTF
-162 INPYLNNVY
+162 INPYLSNVY
-171 HAVDWRF
+171 HVVDWRF
-178 GNTLVHSAV
+178 GTKVKSTTTAV
-187 TSVGQSSVSYTIPV
+187 GASSTSYTIPL
-201 SWLTNIPNATSGT
+201 SWLTVIPSATSGT

-219 TTYASGGAELGT
+219 TTYASGGLELGT

-247 ISLAAARVDNS
+247 LSLAAARINNS
-258 VPSSWGVYV
+258 VPSSWGIYV

-272 VRITATA
+272 VTITATA
-279 SGYQGS
+279 AGYQGS

-306 VSVIY
+306 ISTIY
-311 SSGTVTYTVK
+311 SSGSITYTVK

-332 SVSITVVA
+332 STSISVVA
-340 YAAPSLTATEAF
+340 YSAPAFSATDAF
-352 RCASNG
+352 RCVAAG
-358 TASETGT
+358 TASDTGT

-370 ASGTY
+370 ATGTF
-375 SSVSSKNSMTLKV
+375 SSVSNKNSMALKV
-388 QYGLTTSSAYSTAVT
+388 QYALSTSGAYSTAVT

-408 ASVIGGGSIDAN
+408 ASIIGNGSIDIN
-420 YSFNVKFT
+420 YSFKVKFT
-428 LTDQFNTIEKI
+428 LSDQFNTIEKV
-439 LTVGT
+439 LNVGT
-444 AAYTVFFRQGG
+444 AAFTVFFRQGG
-455 NGVALGKVSE
+455 NGVAIGKVSE

-496 GATTAANART
+496 GATSASGARS

-512 KAGDTMTGNLNIQGQ
+512 KAGDTMTGNLNIQGT
-527 LYPSLY
+527 LYPSM
-533 LLPTNTGQTNRTV
+533 LLKPTQSGQTNQTV

-559 WEDSSGNNRRML
+559 WEDNTGNNRRML
-571 EVRTKAYESSLDNA
+571 EVRTKAYAASLDNA
-585 AMLRVCDGGT
+585 VMVRVCDGGT
-595 WGNYRIFHAGMATA
+595 WGNYRVYHEGMETV
-609 IPIANGG
+609 IPLSKGG
-616 TGATSASSARSKLGT
+616 TGGTSAATARSKIGA
-631 NNAGNLT
+631 NNASNLT
-638 TGTIPAARLPFKVAY
+638 TGTLPAARLPFKIQY
-653 GSGNVSGSTALT
+653 GQTTVTGVSWTTVSLT
-665 INYSSAGFTSIPY
+665 AGFTATP
-678 VVVCYST
+678 
-685 SGSNWSGDNGAL
+685 
-697 KVHSKTTTGAT
+697 T
-708 IIVGG
+708 IIVSYAGNPSSSGIAVLKTG
-713 SFNTS
+713 SESTTS
-718 RAVDW
+718 FQVCMAGSSGSGSRKVNW

>member
-20 KGEYVL
+20 RGEYVY
-26 ASIVRNSPAT
+26 ASIVRTSPAT

-46 ATINMAGTTFW
+46 ATINMTGTTFW

-73 VYVSTSVT
+73 VFVSTSVT

-102 GTTLNSFYIYGY
+102 GTVLNDFYIYGY

-120 VCTYPSTTAQF
+120 VCTYSSNNAQF
-131 TITATVVQ
+131 TITATIVQ
-139 SYAKSSAT
+139 QYAKSSAR
-147 VTSSVAAGSASTVTF
+147 VTSSVEAGSASTVTF
-162 INPYLNNVY
+162 INPYLSNVY
-171 HAVDWRF
+171 HVVDWRF
-178 GNTLVHSAV
+178 GTKVKSTTTAV
-187 TSVGQSSVSYTIPV
+187 GASSTSYTIPL
-201 SWLTNIPNATSGT
+201 SWLTVIPSATSGT

-219 TTYASGGAELGT
+219 TTYSYGGQELGT

-247 ISLAAARVDNS
+247 LSLAATRINNS
-258 VPSSWGVYV
+258 VPSSWGIYV

-272 VRITATA
+272 VTITATA
-279 SGYQGS
+279 AGYQGS

-306 VSVIY
+306 ISTIY
-311 SSGTVTYTVK
+311 SSGTITYTVK

-332 SVSITVVA
+332 STSISVVA
-340 YAAPSLTATEAF
+340 YSAPAFSATDAF
-352 RCASNG
+352 RCVAAG
-358 TASETGT
+358 TASDTGT

-370 ASGTY
+370 ATGTF

-388 QYGLTTSSAYSTAVT
+388 QYALSTSGAYSTAVT

-408 ASVIGGGSIDAN
+408 ASIIGNGSIDIN
-420 YSFNVKFT
+420 YSFKVKFT
-428 LTDQFNTIEKI
+428 LSDQFNTIEKV
-439 LTVGT
+439 LNVGT
-444 AAYTVFFRQGG
+444 AAFTVFFRQGG
-455 NGVALGKVSE
+455 NGVAIGKVSE

-496 GATTAANART
+496 GGTTAAAARS

-512 KAGDTMTGNLNIQGQ
+512 KAGDTMTGNLNIQGS
-527 LYPSLY
+527 LYPSM
-533 LLPTNTGQTNRTV
+533 LLKPTQSGQTNQTV

-559 WEDSSGNNRRML
+559 WEDNTGNNRRML
-571 EVRTKAYESSLDNA
+571 EVRTKAYAASLDNA
-585 AMLRVCDGGT
+585 VMVRVCDGGT
-595 WGNYRIFHAGMATA
+595 WGNYRVYHEGMETV
-609 IPIANGG
+609 IPLSKGG
-616 TGATSASSARSKLGT
+616 TGGTSAATARSKIGA
-631 NNAGNLT
+631 NNASNLT
-638 TGTIPAARLPFKVAY
+638 TGTLPAARLPFKIQYGQTSVTGVAWTT
-653 GSGNVSGSTALT
+653 VSLT
-665 INYSSAGFTSIPY
+665 AGFTATP
-678 VVVCYST
+678 
-685 SGSNWSGDNGAL
+685 
-697 KVHSKTTTGAT
+697 T
-708 IIVGG
+708 IIVSYAGNPTSSGIAVLKTG
-713 SFNTS
+713 SESTTS
-718 RAVDW
+718 FQVCMAGSSGSGTRKVNW

>member
-20 KGEYVL
+20 RGEYVL
-26 ASIVRNSPAT
+26 ASIVRTSPAT

-57 SGSGYNPY
+57 SSSGYNPY

-87 ITTPTDFN
+87 ITTPVDFN

-120 VCTYPSTTAQF
+120 VCTYASTTAQF

-139 SYAKSSAT
+139 SYARSSAQ
-147 VTSSVAAGSASTVTF
+147 VTSSVAAGTASTVTF

-178 GNTLVHSAV
+178 GSTLVHSAV

-239 APSSAVPT
+239 APTSAVPT
-247 ISLAAARVDNS
+247 ISVAAARVNNS

-267 QGQSG
+267 QGKSG
-272 VRITATA
+272 VTITATA
-279 SGYQGS
+279 TGYQGS

-311 SSGTVTYTVK
+311 SNGTVTYTVK

-332 SVSITVVA
+332 SVSISVVA
-340 YAAPSLTATEAF
+340 YSAPSFTATEAF

-375 SSVSSKNSMTLKV
+375 SSVSNKNSMTLKV
-388 QYGLTTSSAYSTAVT
+388 QYGLTTSTAYSTATT

-408 ASVIGGGSIDAN
+408 ASVIGAGSIDAN

-428 LTDQFNTIEKI
+428 LTDQFNTIEKV

-444 AAYTVFFRQGG
+444 AA
-455 NGVALGKVSE
+455 
-465 RANAVEINPD
+465 
-475 WDIYH
+475 
-480 GSTKLNGT
+480 
-488 VPISRGGT
+488 
-496 GATTAANART
+496 
-506 NLGAVN
+506 
-512 KAGDTMTGNLNIQGQ
+512 
-527 LYPSLY
+527 
-533 LLPTNTGQTNRTV
+533 
-546 FEGSYVGASSFAA
+546 
-559 WEDSSGNNRRML
+559 
-571 EVRTKAYESSLDNA
+571 
-585 AMLRVCDGGT
+585 
-595 WGNYRIFHAGMATA
+595 
-609 IPIANGG
+609 
-616 TGATSASSARSKLGT
+616 
-631 NNAGNLT
+631 
-638 TGTIPAARLPFKVAY
+638 
-653 GSGNVSGSTALT
+653 
-665 INYSSAGFTSIPY
+665 
-678 VVVCYST
+678 
-685 SGSNWSGDNGAL
+685 
-697 KVHSKTTTGAT
+697 
-708 IIVGG
+708 
-713 SFNTS
+713 
-718 RAVDW
+718 
-723 IAIGT
+723 

>member
-20 KGEYVL
+20 RGEYVY
-26 ASIVRNSPAT
+26 ASIVRTSPAT

-46 ATINMAGTTFW
+46 ATINMTGTTFW

-73 VYVSTSVT
+73 VFVSTSVT

-102 GTTLNSFYIYGY
+102 GTVLNDFYIYGY

-120 VCTYPSTTAQF
+120 VCTYPSNNAQF

-139 SYAKSSAT
+139 QYAKSSAR
-147 VTSSVAAGSASTVTF
+147 VTSSVEAGGTSTVTF
-162 INPYLNNVY
+162 INPYLSNVY
-171 HAVDWRF
+171 HVVDWRF
-178 GNTLVHSAV
+178 GTKVKSTTTAV
-187 TSVGQSSVSYTIPV
+187 GASSTSYAIPL
-201 SWLTNIPNATSGT
+201 SWLTVIPSATSGT

-219 TTYASGGAELGT
+219 TTYASGGLELGT

-247 ISLAAARVDNS
+247 LSLATARINNS
-258 VPSSWGVYV
+258 VPSSWGIYV

-272 VRITATA
+272 VTITATA
-279 SGYQGS
+279 AGYQGS

-306 VSVIY
+306 ISTIY
-311 SSGTVTYTVK
+311 SSGTITYTVK

-332 SVSITVVA
+332 STSISVVA
-340 YAAPSLTATEAF
+340 YSAPAFSATDAF
-352 RCASNG
+352 RCIANG
-358 TASETGT
+358 TASDTGT

-370 ASGTY
+370 ATGTF
-375 SSVSSKNSMTLKV
+375 SSVSNKNSMMLKV
-388 QYGLTTSSAYSTAVT
+388 QYALSTSGAYSTAVT

-408 ASVIGGGSIDAN
+408 ASIIGNGSIDIN
-420 YSFNVKFT
+420 YSFKVKFT
-428 LTDQFNTIEKI
+428 LSDQFNTIEKV
-439 LTVGT
+439 LNVGT
-444 AAYTVFFRQGG
+444 AAFTVFFRQGG
-455 NGVALGKVSE
+455 NGVAIGKVSE

-496 GATTAANART
+496 GGTTAAAARS

-512 KAGDTMTGNLNIQGQ
+512 KAGDTMTGNLNIQGT
-527 LYPSLY
+527 LYPSM
-533 LLPTNTGQTNRTV
+533 LLKPTQSGQTNQTV

-559 WEDSSGNNRRML
+559 WEDNTGNNRRML
-571 EVRTKAYESSLDNA
+571 EVRTKAYAASLDNA
-585 AMLRVCDGGT
+585 VMVRVCDGGT
-595 WGNYRIFHAGMATA
+595 WGNYRVYHEGMETV
-609 IPIANGG
+609 IPLSKGG
-616 TGATSASSARSKLGT
+616 TGGTSAATARSKIGA
-631 NNAGNLT
+631 NNASNLT
-638 TGTIPAARLPFKVAY
+638 TGTLPAARLPFKIQY
-653 GSGNVSGSTALT
+653 GQTTVTGVSWTTVSLT
-665 INYSSAGFTSIPY
+665 AGFTATP
-678 VVVCYST
+678 
-685 SGSNWSGDNGAL
+685 
-697 KVHSKTTTGAT
+697 T
-708 IIVGG
+708 IIVSYAGNPTSSGIAVLKTG
-713 SFNTS
+713 SESTTS
-718 RAVDW
+718 FQVCMAGSSGSGTRKVNW

>member
-26 ASIVRNSPAT
+26 ASIVRTSPAT

-87 ITTPTDFN
+87 IITPVDFN

-120 VCTYPSTTAQF
+120 VCTYASTSAQF
-131 TITATVVQ
+131 VITAVIGQ

-162 INPYLNNVY
+162 INPYLSNVY
-171 HAVDWRF
+171 HVVDWRF
-178 GNTLVHSAV
+178 GSSLVHSTT

-201 SWLTNIPNATSGT
+201 SWLTVIPNATSGT

-219 TTYASGGAELGT
+219 TTYASGGLELGT

-239 APSSAVPT
+239 APASAVPT
-247 ISLAAARVDNS
+247 ISLAAARIDNS
-258 VPSSWGVYV
+258 VPSSWGIYV

-306 VSVIY
+306 ISVIY
-311 SSGTVTYTVK
+311 SSGTITYTVK

-332 SVSITVVA
+332 SISISVVA
-340 YAAPSLTATEAF
+340 YSAPSFSSTDAF
-352 RCASNG
+352 RCVAGG
-358 TASETGT
+358 TASDTGT

-370 ASGTY
+370 ATGTF
-375 SSVSSKNSMTLKV
+375 SSVSNKNSMTLKV
-388 QYGLTTSSAYSTAVT
+388 QYALSTSSAYSTAVI

-408 ASVIGGGSIDAN
+408 ASIIGNGSIDIN
-420 YSFNVKFT
+420 YSFKVKFT
-428 LTDQFNTIEKI
+428 LSDQFNTIEKI
-439 LTVGT
+439 LNVGT
-444 AAYTVFFRQGG
+444 AAFTVFFRQGG
-455 NGVALGKVSE
+455 NGVAFGKVSE
-465 RANAVEINPD
+465 RANALEINGD

-480 GSTKLNGT
+480 GSEKISGT
-488 VPISRGGT
+488 VPITRGGT
-496 GATTAANART
+496 GGTTAAAARS
-506 NLGAVN
+506 NLGAVA
-512 KAGDTMTGNLNIQGQ
+512 KTGDTMTGNLNIQGT
-527 LYPSLY
+527 LYPSML
-533 LLPTNTGQTNRTV
+533 LLPTNSGQSNRIV
-546 FEGSYVGASSFAA
+546 FEGSYVGAASFAA
-559 WEDSSGNNRRML
+559 WEDSTGNNRRML
-571 EVRTKAYESSLDNA
+571 EVRTKAYQSSLDNA
-585 AMLRVCDGGT
+585 VMLRVCDGGT
-595 WGNYRIFHAGMATA
+595 WGNYRIFHAGMPSGV
-609 IPIANGG
+609 PIANGG
-616 TGATSASSARSKLGT
+616 TGATTAANARSNLGA

-638 TGTIPAARLPFKVAY
+638 TGTLPAARLPFKIQY
-653 GSGNVSGSTALT
+653 GQTSVSGVSWTTVSLT
-665 INYSSAGFTSIPY
+665 AGFTATP
-678 VVVCYST
+678 
-685 SGSNWSGDNGAL
+685 
-697 KVHSKTTTGAT
+697 T
-708 IIVGG
+708 IIVSYAGNPSSSGIAVLKTGNESKSSFQVCMAG
-713 SFNTS
+713 SSGSGTRYIN
-718 RAVDW
+718 W
-723 IAIGT
+723 IAIGL

>member
-20 KGEYVL
+20 RGEYVY
-26 ASIVRNSPAT
+26 ASIVRTSPAT

-73 VYVSTSVT
+73 VFVSTSVT

-102 GTTLNSFYIYGY
+102 GTVLNDFYIYGY

-120 VCTYPSTTAQF
+120 VCTYSSNNAQF
-131 TITATVVQ
+131 TITATIVQ
-139 SYAKSSAT
+139 QYAKSSAR
-147 VTSSVAAGSASTVTF
+147 VTSSVEAGGTSTVTF
-162 INPYLNNVY
+162 INPYLSNVY
-171 HAVDWRF
+171 HVVDWRF
-178 GNTLVHSAV
+178 GTKVKSTTTAV
-187 TSVGQSSVSYTIPV
+187 GASSTSYTIPL
-201 SWLTNIPNATSGT
+201 SWLTVIPSATSGT

-219 TTYASGGAELGT
+219 TTYSYGGQELGT

-247 ISLAAARVDNS
+247 LSLAATRINNS
-258 VPSSWGVYV
+258 VPSSWGIYV

-272 VRITATA
+272 VTITATA
-279 SGYQGS
+279 AGYQGS

-306 VSVIY
+306 ISTIY
-311 SSGTVTYTVK
+311 SSGTITYTVK

-332 SVSITVVA
+332 STSISVVA
-340 YAAPSLTATEAF
+340 YTAPAFSATDAF
-352 RCASNG
+352 RCIANG
-358 TASETGT
+358 TASDTGT

-370 ASGTY
+370 ATGTF
-375 SSVSSKNSMTLKV
+375 SSVSNKNSMTLKV
-388 QYGLTTSSAYSTAVT
+388 QYALSTSGAYSAAVT

-408 ASVIGGGSIDAN
+408 ASIIGNGSIDIN
-420 YSFNVKFT
+420 YSFKVKFT
-428 LTDQFNTIEKI
+428 LSDQFNTIEKV
-439 LTVGT
+439 LNVGT
-444 AAYTVFFRQGG
+444 AAFTVFFRQGG
-455 NGVALGKVSE
+455 NGVAIGKVSE

-496 GATTAANART
+496 GGTTAAAARS

-512 KAGDTMTGNLNIQGQ
+512 KAGDTMTGNLTIQGT
-527 LYPSLY
+527 LYPSM
-533 LLPTNTGQTNRTV
+533 LLKPTQSGQTNQTV

-559 WEDSSGNNRRML
+559 WEDNTGNNRRML
-571 EVRTKAYESSLDNA
+571 EVRTKAYAASLDNA
-585 AMLRVCDGGT
+585 VMVRVCDGGT
-595 WGNYRIFHAGMATA
+595 WGNYRVYHEGMETV
-609 IPIANGG
+609 IPLSKGG
-616 TGATSASSARSKLGT
+616 TGGTSAATARSKIGA
-631 NNAGNLT
+631 NNASNLT
-638 TGTIPAARLPFKVAY
+638 TGTLPAARLPFKIQY
-653 GSGNVSGSTALT
+653 GQTTVTGVSWTTVNLT
-665 INYSSAGFTSIPY
+665 AGFTATP
-678 VVVCYST
+678 
-685 SGSNWSGDNGAL
+685 
-697 KVHSKTTTGAT
+697 T
-708 IIVGG
+708 IIVSYAGNPSSSGIAVLKTG
-713 SFNTS
+713 SESTTS
-718 RAVDW
+718 FQVCMAGSSGSGSRKVNW

>member
-20 KGEYVL
+20 KGEYVY
-26 ASIVRNSPAT
+26 ASIVRTSPAT

-87 ITTPTDFN
+87 ITTPVDFN

-120 VCTYPSTTAQF
+120 VCTYASTSAQF
-131 TITATVVQ
+131 VITAVIGQ
-139 SYAKSSAT
+139 NYAKSSAT
-147 VTSSVAAGSASTVTF
+147 VTSSVEAGNASTVTF
-162 INPYLNNVY
+162 INPYLSNVY
-171 HAVDWRF
+171 HVVDWRF
-178 GNTLVHSAV
+178 GSSLVHSTT
-187 TSVGQSSVSYTIPV
+187 TSTGQSSASYTIPL
-201 SWLTNIPNATSGT
+201 SWLTAIPNATSGT

-219 TTYASGGAELGT
+219 TTYSYGGAELGT

-239 APSSAVPT
+239 APASAVPT
-247 ISLAAARVDNS
+247 LSLATARIDNT
-258 VPSSWGVYV
+258 VPTSWGIYV
-267 QGQSG
+267 QGKSG

-279 SGYQGS
+279 AGYQGS

-311 SSGTVTYTVK
+311 SSGTITYTVK

-332 SVSITVVA
+332 SVSISVVA
-340 YAAPSLTATEAF
+340 YSAPSLTATEAF

-439 LTVGT
+439 LTIGT

-480 GSTKLNGT
+480 GSEKISGT
-488 VPISRGGT
+488 VPITRGGT
-496 GATTAANART
+496 GGTTAAAARS
-506 NLGAVN
+506 NLGVVA
-512 KAGDTMTGNLNIQGQ
+512 KTGDTMTGNLSIQGT

-533 LLPTNTGQTNRTV
+533 LLPTNSGQTNRIV
-546 FEGSYVGASSFAA
+546 FEGSYVGAASFAA
-559 WEDSSGNNRRML
+559 WEDSTGNNRRML
-571 EVRTKAYESSLDNA
+571 EVRTKAYQSSLDNA
-585 AMLRVCDGGT
+585 VMLRVCDAGS
-595 WGNYRIFHAGMATA
+595 WGNYRIFHAGMPTGV
-609 IPIANGG
+609 PIANGG
-616 TGATSASSARSKLGT
+616 TGATTAANARSNLGA
-631 NNAGNLT
+631 NNAANLT
-638 TGTIPAARLPFKVAY
+638 TGTLPAARLPFKIQY
-653 GSGNVSGSTALT
+653 GQTSVSGVSWTTVSLT
-665 INYSSAGFTSIPY
+665 AGFTATPTI
-678 VVVCYST
+678 VVSYAGNPSSSGIAVLKTANESKNSFQVCMAGS
-685 SGSNWSGDNGAL
+685 SGSGTRYVNFIA
-697 KVHSKTTTGAT
+697 
-708 IIVGG
+708 VG
-713 SFNTS
+713 
-718 RAVDW
+718 
-723 IAIGT
+723 I

>member
-20 KGEYVL
+20 RGEYVY
-26 ASIVRNSPAT
+26 ASIVRTSPAT

-73 VYVSTSVT
+73 VFVSTSVT

-102 GTTLNSFYIYGY
+102 GTVLNNFYIYGY

-120 VCTYPSTTAQF
+120 VCTYPSNNAQF

-139 SYAKSSAT
+139 QYAKSSAR
-147 VTSSVAAGSASTVTF
+147 VTSSVEAGSASTVTF
-162 INPYLNNVY
+162 INPYLSNVY
-171 HAVDWRF
+171 HVVDWRF
-178 GNTLVHSAV
+178 GTKVKSTTTAV
-187 TSVGQSSVSYTIPV
+187 GASSTSYTIPL
-201 SWLTNIPNATSGT
+201 SWLTVIPNATSGT

-219 TTYASGGAELGT
+219 TTYASGGLELGT

-247 ISLAAARVDNS
+247 LSLAAARINNS
-258 VPSSWGVYV
+258 VPSSWGIYV

-272 VRITATA
+272 VTITATA
-279 SGYQGS
+279 AGYQGS

-306 VSVIY
+306 ISTIY
-311 SSGTVTYTVK
+311 SSGTITYTVK

-332 SVSITVVA
+332 STSISVVA
-340 YAAPSLTATEAF
+340 YSAPAFSATDAF
-352 RCASNG
+352 RCIANG
-358 TASETGT
+358 TASDTGT

-370 ASGTY
+370 ATGTF

-388 QYGLTTSSAYSTAVT
+388 QYALSTSGAYSTAVT

-408 ASVIGGGSIDAN
+408 ASVIGNGSIDIN
-420 YSFNVKFT
+420 YSFKVKFT
-428 LTDQFNTIEKI
+428 LSDQFNTIEKV
-439 LTVGT
+439 LNVGT
-444 AAYTVFFRQGG
+444 AAFTVFFRQGG
-455 NGVALGKVSE
+455 NGVAIGKVSE

-496 GATTAANART
+496 GATSASGARS

-512 KAGDTMTGNLNIQGQ
+512 KAGDTMTGNLNIQGT
-527 LYPSLY
+527 LYPSM
-533 LLPTNTGQTNRTV
+533 LLKPTQSGQTNQTV

-559 WEDSSGNNRRML
+559 WEDNTGNNRRML
-571 EVRTKAYESSLDNA
+571 EVRTKAYAASLDNA
-585 AMLRVCDGGT
+585 VMVRVCDGGT
-595 WGNYRIFHAGMATA
+595 WGNYRVYHEGMETV
-609 IPIANGG
+609 IPLSKGG
-616 TGATSASSARSKLGT
+616 TGGTSAATARSKIGA
-631 NNAGNLT
+631 NNASNLT
-638 TGTIPAARLPFKVAY
+638 TGTLPTARLPFKIQY
-653 GSGNVSGSTALT
+653 GQTTVTGVSWTTVSLT
-665 INYSSAGFTSIPY
+665 AGFTATP
-678 VVVCYST
+678 
-685 SGSNWSGDNGAL
+685 
-697 KVHSKTTTGAT
+697 T
-708 IIVGG
+708 IIVSYAGNPSSSGIAVLKTG
-713 SFNTS
+713 SESTTS
-718 RAVDW
+718 FQVCMAGSSGSGTRKVNW

>member
-20 KGEYVL
+20 RGEYVY
-26 ASIVRNSPAT
+26 ASIVRTSPAT

-73 VYVSTSVT
+73 VFVSTSVT

-95 LDELLSV
+95 LDELLLV
-102 GTTLNSFYIYGY
+102 GTVLNDFYIYGY

-120 VCTYPSTTAQF
+120 VCTYSSNNAQF
-131 TITATVVQ
+131 TITATIVQ
-139 SYAKSSAT
+139 QYAKSSAR
-147 VTSSVAAGSASTVTF
+147 VTSSVEAGSASTVTF
-162 INPYLNNVY
+162 INPYLSNVY
-171 HAVDWRF
+171 HVVDWRF
-178 GNTLVHSAV
+178 GTKVKSTTTAV
-187 TSVGQSSVSYTIPV
+187 GASSTSYTIPL
-201 SWLTNIPNATSGT
+201 SWLTVIPSATSGT

-219 TTYASGGAELGT
+219 TTYSYGGQELGT

-239 APSSAVPT
+239 APSTAVPT
-247 ISLAAARVDNS
+247 LSLAAARINNS
-258 VPSSWGVYV
+258 VPSSWGIYV

-272 VRITATA
+272 VTITATA
-279 SGYQGS
+279 AGYQGS

-306 VSVIY
+306 ISTIY
-311 SSGTVTYTVK
+311 SSGTITYTVK

-332 SVSITVVA
+332 STSISVVA
-340 YAAPSLTATEAF
+340 YSAPAFSATDAF
-352 RCASNG
+352 RCVAAG
-358 TASETGT
+358 TASDTGT

-370 ASGTY
+370 ATGTF
-375 SSVSSKNSMTLKV
+375 SSVSNKNSMTLKV
-388 QYGLTTSSAYSTAVT
+388 QYALSTSGAYSTAVT

-408 ASVIGGGSIDAN
+408 ASIIGNGSIDIN
-420 YSFNVKFT
+420 YSFKVKFT
-428 LTDQFNTIEKI
+428 LSDQFNTIEKV
-439 LTVGT
+439 LNVGT
-444 AAYTVFFRQGG
+444 AAFTVFFRQGG
-455 NGVALGKVSE
+455 NGVAIGKVSE

-496 GATTAANART
+496 GATSASGARS

-512 KAGDTMTGNLNIQGQ
+512 KAGDTMTGNLNIQGT
-527 LYPSLY
+527 LYPSM
-533 LLPTNTGQTNRTV
+533 LLKPTQSGQTNQTV

-559 WEDSSGNNRRML
+559 WEDNTGNNRRML
-571 EVRTKAYESSLDNA
+571 EVRTKAYASSLDNA
-585 AMLRVCDGGT
+585 VMVRVCDGGT
-595 WGNYRIFHAGMATA
+595 WGNYRVYHEGMETV
-609 IPIANGG
+609 IPLSKGG
-616 TGATSASSARSKLGT
+616 TGGTSAATARSKIGA
-631 NNAGNLT
+631 NNASNLT
-638 TGTIPAARLPFKVAY
+638 TGTLPAARLPFKIQYGQTSVTGVAWTT
-653 GSGNVSGSTALT
+653 VSLT
-665 INYSSAGFTSIPY
+665 AGFTATP
-678 VVVCYST
+678 
-685 SGSNWSGDNGAL
+685 
-697 KVHSKTTTGAT
+697 T
-708 IIVGG
+708 IIVSYAGNPSSSGIAVLKTG
-713 SFNTS
+713 SESTTS
-718 RAVDW
+718 FQVCMAGSSGSGTRKVNW

>member
-20 KGEYVL
+20 RGEYVY
-26 ASIVRNSPAT
+26 ASIVRTSPAT

-73 VYVSTSVT
+73 VFVSTSVT

-95 LDELLSV
+95 LDELLLV
-102 GTTLNSFYIYGY
+102 GTVLNDFYIYGY

-120 VCTYPSTTAQF
+120 VCTYSSNNAQF
-131 TITATVVQ
+131 TITATIVQ
-139 SYAKSSAT
+139 QYAKSSAR
-147 VTSSVAAGSASTVTF
+147 VTSSVEAGSASTVTF
-162 INPYLNNVY
+162 INPYLSNVY
-171 HAVDWRF
+171 HVVDWRF
-178 GNTLVHSAV
+178 GTKVKSTTTAV
-187 TSVGQSSVSYTIPV
+187 GASSTSYTIPL
-201 SWLTNIPNATSGT
+201 SWLTVIPSATSGT

-219 TTYASGGAELGT
+219 TTYASGGLELGT

-247 ISLAAARVDNS
+247 LSLAAARINNS
-258 VPSSWGVYV
+258 VPSSWGIYV

-272 VRITATA
+272 VTITATA
-279 SGYQGS
+279 AGYQGS

-306 VSVIY
+306 ISTIY
-311 SSGTVTYTVK
+311 SSGTITYTVK

-332 SVSITVVA
+332 STSISVVA
-340 YAAPSLTATEAF
+340 YSAPAFSATDAF
-352 RCASNG
+352 RCIANG
-358 TASETGT
+358 TASDTGT

-370 ASGTY
+370 ATGTF

-388 QYGLTTSSAYSTAVT
+388 QYALSTSGAYSTAVT

-408 ASVIGGGSIDAN
+408 ASIIGNGSIDIN
-420 YSFNVKFT
+420 YSFKVKFT
-428 LTDQFNTIEKI
+428 LSDQFNTIEKV
-439 LTVGT
+439 LNVGT
-444 AAYTVFFRQGG
+444 AAFTVFFRQGG
-455 NGVALGKVSE
+455 NGVAIGKVSE

-496 GATTAANART
+496 GATSASGARS

-512 KAGDTMTGNLNIQGQ
+512 KAGDTMTGNLNIQGT
-527 LYPSLY
+527 LYPSM
-533 LLPTNTGQTNRTV
+533 LLKPTQSGQTNQTV

-559 WEDSSGNNRRML
+559 WEDNTGNNRRML
-571 EVRTKAYESSLDNA
+571 EVRTKAYAASLDNA
-585 AMLRVCDGGT
+585 VMVRVCDNGT
-595 WGNYRIFHAGMATA
+595 WGNYRVFHAGMPSGV
-609 IPIANGG
+609 PIANGG
-616 TGATSASSARSKLGT
+616 TGATTAANARSNLGA

-638 TGTIPAARLPFKVAY
+638 TGTLPAARLPFKIQYGQTTVSGVSWTTVALSGFTNTPTIVVSY
-653 GSGNVSGSTALT
+653 AGNPSSSGIAVLKTGNESASSFQVCMAGSSGSGSR
-665 INYSSAGFTSIPY
+665 
-678 VVVCYST
+678 
-685 SGSNWSGDNGAL
+685 
-697 KVHSKTTTGAT
+697 KV
-708 IIVGG
+708 
-713 SFNTS
+713 N
-718 RAVDW
+718 W

>member
-20 KGEYVL
+20 RGEYVY
-26 ASIVRNSPAT
+26 ASIVRTSPAT

-73 VYVSTSVT
+73 VFVSTSVT

-102 GTTLNSFYIYGY
+102 GTVLNNFYIYGY

-120 VCTYPSTTAQF
+120 VCTYPSNNAQF

-139 SYAKSSAT
+139 QYAKSSAR
-147 VTSSVAAGSASTVTF
+147 VTSSVEAGSASTVTF
-162 INPYLNNVY
+162 INPYLSNVY
-171 HAVDWRF
+171 HVVDWRF
-178 GNTLVHSAV
+178 GTKVKSTTTAV
-187 TSVGQSSVSYTIPV
+187 GASSTSYTIPLN
-201 SWLTNIPNATSGT
+201 WLTVIPSATSGT

-219 TTYASGGAELGT
+219 TTYSYGGQELGT

-247 ISLAAARVDNS
+247 LSLAAARINNS
-258 VPSSWGVYV
+258 VPSSWGIYV

-272 VRITATA
+272 VTITATA
-279 SGYQGS
+279 AGYQGS

-306 VSVIY
+306 ISTIY
-311 SSGTVTYTVK
+311 SSGTITYTVK

-332 SVSITVVA
+332 STSISVVA
-340 YAAPSLTATEAF
+340 YSAPAFSATDAF
-352 RCASNG
+352 RCIANG
-358 TASETGT
+358 TASDTGT

-370 ASGTY
+370 ATGTF

-388 QYGLTTSSAYSTAVT
+388 QYALSTSGAYSTAVT

-408 ASVIGGGSIDAN
+408 ASIIGNGSIDIN
-420 YSFNVKFT
+420 YSFKVKFT
-428 LTDQFNTIEKI
+428 LSDQFNTIEKV
-439 LTVGT
+439 LNVGT
-444 AAYTVFFRQGG
+444 AAFTVFFRQGG
-455 NGVALGKVSE
+455 NGVAIGKVSE

-488 VPISRGGT
+488 VPVSRGGT
-496 GATTAANART
+496 GATSASGARS

-512 KAGDTMTGNLNIQGQ
+512 KAGDTMTGNLNIQGS
-527 LYPSLY
+527 LYPSM
-533 LLPTNTGQTNRTV
+533 LLKPTQSGQTNQTV

-559 WEDSSGNNRRML
+559 WEDNTGNNRRML
-571 EVRTKAYESSLDNA
+571 EVRTKAYAASLDNA
-585 AMLRVCDGGT
+585 VMVRVCDGGT
-595 WGNYRIFHAGMATA
+595 WGNYRVYHEGMETV
-609 IPIANGG
+609 IPLSKGG
-616 TGATSASSARSKLGT
+616 TGGTSAATARSKIGA
-631 NNAGNLT
+631 NNASNLT
-638 TGTIPAARLPFKVAY
+638 TGTLPAARLPFKIQY
-653 GSGNVSGSTALT
+653 GQTTVTGVSWTTVSLT
-665 INYSSAGFTSIPY
+665 AGFTATP
-678 VVVCYST
+678 
-685 SGSNWSGDNGAL
+685 
-697 KVHSKTTTGAT
+697 T
-708 IIVGG
+708 IIVSYAGNPSSSGIAVLKTG
-713 SFNTS
+713 SESTTS
-718 RAVDW
+718 FQVCMAGSSGSGTRKVNW

>member
-20 KGEYVL
+20 RGEYVY
-26 ASIVRNSPAT
+26 ASIVRTSPAT

-73 VYVSTSVT
+73 VFVSTSVT

-95 LDELLSV
+95 LDELLLV
-102 GTTLNSFYIYGY
+102 GTVLNDFYIYGY

-120 VCTYPSTTAQF
+120 VCTYSSNNAQF
-131 TITATVVQ
+131 TITATIVQ
-139 SYAKSSAT
+139 QYAKSSAR
-147 VTSSVAAGSASTVTF
+147 VTSSVEAGSASTVTF
-162 INPYLNNVY
+162 INPYLSNVY
-171 HAVDWRF
+171 HVVDWRF
-178 GNTLVHSAV
+178 GTKVKSTTTAV
-187 TSVGQSSVSYTIPV
+187 GASSTSYTIPL
-201 SWLTNIPNATSGT
+201 SWLTVIPSATSGT

-219 TTYASGGAELGT
+219 TTYASGGLELGT

-247 ISLAAARVDNS
+247 LSLAAARINNS
-258 VPSSWGVYV
+258 VPSSWGIYV

-272 VRITATA
+272 VTITATA
-279 SGYQGS
+279 AGYQGS

-306 VSVIY
+306 ISTIY
-311 SSGTVTYTVK
+311 SSGSITYTVK

-332 SVSITVVA
+332 STSISVVA
-340 YAAPSLTATEAF
+340 YSAPAFSATDAF
-352 RCASNG
+352 RCIANG
-358 TASETGT
+358 TASDTGT

-370 ASGTY
+370 ATGTF

-388 QYGLTTSSAYSTAVT
+388 QYALSTSGAYSTAVT

-408 ASVIGGGSIDAN
+408 ASIIGNGSIDIN
-420 YSFNVKFT
+420 YSFKVKFT
-428 LTDQFNTIEKI
+428 LSDQFNTIEKV
-439 LTVGT
+439 LNVGT
-444 AAYTVFFRQGG
+444 AAFTVFFRQGG
-455 NGVALGKVSE
+455 NGVAIGKVSE

-496 GATTAANART
+496 GGTTAAAARS

-512 KAGDTMTGNLNIQGQ
+512 KAGDTMTGNLNIQGS
-527 LYPSLY
+527 LYPSM
-533 LLPTNTGQTNRTV
+533 LLKPTQSGQTNQTV

-559 WEDSSGNNRRML
+559 WEDNTGNNRRML
-571 EVRTKAYESSLDNA
+571 EVRTKAYAASLDNA
-585 AMLRVCDGGT
+585 VMVRVCDGGT
-595 WGNYRIFHAGMATA
+595 WGNYRVYHEGMETV
-609 IPIANGG
+609 IPLSKGG
-616 TGATSASSARSKLGT
+616 TGGTSAATARSKIGA
-631 NNAGNLT
+631 NNASNLT
-638 TGTIPAARLPFKVAY
+638 TGTLPAARLPFKIQYGQTSVTGVAWTT
-653 GSGNVSGSTALT
+653 VSLT
-665 INYSSAGFTSIPY
+665 AGFTATP
-678 VVVCYST
+678 
-685 SGSNWSGDNGAL
+685 
-697 KVHSKTTTGAT
+697 T
-708 IIVGG
+708 IIVSYAGNPSSSGIAVLKTG
-713 SFNTS
+713 SESTTS
-718 RAVDW
+718 FQVCMAGSSGSGTRKVNW

>member
-20 KGEYVL
+20 RGEYVY
-26 ASIVRNSPAT
+26 ASIVRTSPAT

-73 VYVSTSVT
+73 VFVSTSVT

-95 LDELLSV
+95 LDELLLV
-102 GTTLNSFYIYGY
+102 GTVLNDFYIYGY

-120 VCTYPSTTAQF
+120 VCTYASNNAQF

-139 SYAKSSAT
+139 QYAKSSAR
-147 VTSSVAAGSASTVTF
+147 VTSSVEAGGTSTVTF
-162 INPYLNNVY
+162 INPYLSNVY
-171 HAVDWRF
+171 HVVDWRF
-178 GNTLVHSAV
+178 GTKVKSTTTAVGASSA
-187 TSVGQSSVSYTIPV
+187 SYTIPL
-201 SWLTNIPNATSGT
+201 SWLTVIPSATSGT

-219 TTYASGGAELGT
+219 TTYASGGLELGT

-247 ISLAAARVDNS
+247 LSLAAARINNS
-258 VPSSWGVYV
+258 VPSSWGIYV

-272 VRITATA
+272 VTITATA
-279 SGYQGS
+279 AGYQGS

-306 VSVIY
+306 ISTIY
-311 SSGTVTYTVK
+311 SSGTITYTVK

-332 SVSITVVA
+332 STSISVVA
-340 YAAPSLTATEAF
+340 YSAPAFSATDAF
-352 RCASNG
+352 RCIANG
-358 TASETGT
+358 TASDTGT

-370 ASGTY
+370 ATGTF

-388 QYGLTTSSAYSTAVT
+388 QYALSTSGAYSTAVT

-408 ASVIGGGSIDAN
+408 ASIIGNGSIDIN
-420 YSFNVKFT
+420 YSFKVKFT
-428 LTDQFNTIEKI
+428 LSDQFNTIEKV
-439 LTVGT
+439 LNVGT
-444 AAYTVFFRQGG
+444 AAFTVFFRQGG
-455 NGVALGKVSE
+455 NGVAIGKVSE

-496 GATTAANART
+496 GGTTAAAARS

-512 KAGDTMTGNLNIQGQ
+512 KAGDTMTGNLTIQGT
-527 LYPSLY
+527 LYPSM
-533 LLPTNTGQTNRTV
+533 LLKPTQSGQTNQTV

-559 WEDSSGNNRRML
+559 WEDNTGNNRRML
-571 EVRTKAYESSLDNA
+571 EVRTKAYAASLDNA
-585 AMLRVCDGGT
+585 VMVRVCDGGT
-595 WGNYRIFHAGMATA
+595 WGNYRVYHEGMETV
-609 IPIANGG
+609 IPLSKGG
-616 TGATSASSARSKLGT
+616 TGGTSAATARSKIGA
-631 NNAGNLT
+631 NNASNLT
-638 TGTIPAARLPFKVAY
+638 TGTLPAARLPFKIQYGQTSVTGVAWTT
-653 GSGNVSGSTALT
+653 VSLT
-665 INYSSAGFTSIPY
+665 AGFTATP
-678 VVVCYST
+678 
-685 SGSNWSGDNGAL
+685 
-697 KVHSKTTTGAT
+697 T
-708 IIVGG
+708 IIVSYAGNPSSSGIAVLKTG
-713 SFNTS
+713 SESTTS
-718 RAVDW
+718 FQVCMAGSSGSGTRKVNW

>member
-8 TVTLSASDKDHA
+8 TVTISASDKDHA
-20 KGEYVL
+20 RGEYVY
-26 ASIVRNSPAT
+26 ANIVRTSPAT
-36 LVPEGLYVQS
+36 LVPEGMYVQN
-46 ATINMAGTTFW
+46 ATIDMTGTTFW
-57 SGSGYNPY
+57 SSSGNNPY

-120 VCTYPSTTAQF
+120 ICTYASNAAQF
-131 TITATVVQ
+131 VITAVIGQ

-147 VTSSVAAGSASTVTF
+147 VTSSVAAGSTSTVTF
-162 INPYLNNVY
+162 INPYLSNVY
-171 HAVDWRF
+171 HVVSWRF
-178 GNTLVHSAV
+178 GSSLAYSKT
-187 TSVGQSSVSYTIPV
+187 TSVGASSVSYTIPV
-201 SWLTNIPNATSGT
+201 SWLTAIPNATSGT

-219 TTYASGGAELGT
+219 TTYTSSGTSLGT
-231 DTYSFTIT
+231 NTYSFTIT

-247 ISLAAARVDNS
+247 ISLTTTRVDNS

-279 SGYQGS
+279 AGYQGS

-365 YISAK
+365 YISTK

-375 SSVSSKNSMTLKV
+375 SSVSNRNSMTLKV

-403 LTNGT
+403 LTNDT
-408 ASVIGGGSIDAN
+408 ASVIGDGSIDAN

-439 LTVGT
+439 LTIGT
-444 AAYTVFFRQGG
+444 AAYTVFFRQSG

-512 KAGDTMTGNLNIQGQ
+512 KAGDTMTGNLSIQGT

-533 LLPTNTGQTNRTV
+533 LLPTNSGQTNRIV
-546 FEGSYVGASSFAA
+546 FEGSYVGAASFAA
-559 WEDSSGNNRRML
+559 WEDSTGNNRRML
-571 EVRTKAYESSLDNA
+571 EVRTKGYESSLDNA

-595 WGNYRIFHAGMATA
+595 WGNYRLFHAGMATA
-609 IPIANGG
+609 IPVANGG

-638 TGTIPAARLPFKVAY
+638 TGTLPAARLPFKFAY
-653 GSGNVSGSTALT
+653 GSTSINGSSATSVS
-665 INYSSAGFTSIPY
+665 YSSAGFTAVP
-678 VVVCYST
+678 VVLVTYST
-685 SGSNWSGDNGAL
+685 TGSNWSGDNGAI
-697 KVHSKTTTGAT
+697 KVHSKTTSGCS
-708 IIVGG
+708 IVVGG
-713 SFNTS
+713 NFSTS

-723 IAIGT
+723 FAFGV

>member
-20 KGEYVL
+20 KGEYVY
-26 ASIVRNSPAT
+26 ASIVRTSPAT

-87 ITTPTDFN
+87 ITTPVDFN

-120 VCTYPSTTAQF
+120 VCTYASTSAQF
-131 TITATVVQ
+131 VITAVIGQ
-139 SYAKSSAT
+139 NYAKSSAT
-147 VTSSVAAGSASTVTF
+147 VTSSVEAGNASTVTF
-162 INPYLNNVY
+162 INPYLSNVY
-171 HAVDWRF
+171 HVVDWRF
-178 GNTLVHSAV
+178 GSSLVHSTT
-187 TSVGQSSVSYTIPV
+187 TSTGQSSASYTIPL
-201 SWLTNIPNATSGT
+201 SWLTAIPNATSGT

-219 TTYASGGAELGT
+219 TTYSYGGAELGT

-239 APSSAVPT
+239 APASAVPT
-247 ISLAAARVDNS
+247 LSLATARIDNT
-258 VPSSWGVYV
+258 VPTSWGIYV
-267 QGQSG
+267 QGKSG

-279 SGYQGS
+279 AGYQGS

-311 SSGTVTYTVK
+311 SSGTITYTVK

-332 SVSITVVA
+332 SVSISVVA
-340 YAAPSLTATEAF
+340 YSAPSLTATEAF

-439 LTVGT
+439 LTIGT

-480 GSTKLNGT
+480 GSEKISGT
-488 VPISRGGT
+488 VPITRGGT
-496 GATTAANART
+496 GGTTAAAARS
-506 NLGAVN
+506 NLGVVA
-512 KAGDTMTGNLNIQGQ
+512 KTGDTMTGNLSIQGT

-533 LLPTNTGQTNRTV
+533 LLPTNSGQTNRIV
-546 FEGSYVGASSFAA
+546 FEGSYVGAASFAA
-559 WEDSSGNNRRML
+559 WEDSTGNNRRML
-571 EVRTKAYESSLDNA
+571 EVRTKAYQSSLDNA
-585 AMLRVCDGGT
+585 VMLRVCDAGT
-595 WGNYRIFHAGMATA
+595 WGNYRIFHAGMPTGV
-609 IPIANGG
+609 PIANGG
-616 TGATSASSARSKLGT
+616 TGATTAANARSNLGA
-631 NNAGNLT
+631 NNAANLT
-638 TGTIPAARLPFKVAY
+638 TGTLPAARLPFKIQY
-653 GSGNVSGSTALT
+653 GQTSVSGVSWTTVSLT
-665 INYSSAGFTSIPY
+665 AGFTATPTI
-678 VVVCYST
+678 VVSYAGNPSSSGIAVLKTANESKNSFQVCMAGS
-685 SGSNWSGDNGAL
+685 SGSGTRYVNFIA
-697 KVHSKTTTGAT
+697 
-708 IIVGG
+708 VG
-713 SFNTS
+713 
-718 RAVDW
+718 
-723 IAIGT
+723 I

>member
-20 KGEYVL
+20 RGEYVY
-26 ASIVRNSPAT
+26 ASIVRTSPAT

-73 VYVSTSVT
+73 VFVSTSVT

-95 LDELLSV
+95 LDELLLV
-102 GTTLNSFYIYGY
+102 GTVLNDFYIYGY

-120 VCTYPSTTAQF
+120 VCTYSSNNAQF
-131 TITATVVQ
+131 TITATIVQ
-139 SYAKSSAT
+139 QYAKSSAR
-147 VTSSVAAGSASTVTF
+147 VTSSVEAGSASTVTF
-162 INPYLNNVY
+162 INPYLSNVY
-171 HAVDWRF
+171 HVVDWRF
-178 GNTLVHSAV
+178 GTKVKSTTTAV
-187 TSVGQSSVSYTIPV
+187 GASSTSYTIPL
-201 SWLTNIPNATSGT
+201 SWLTVIPSATSGT

-219 TTYASGGAELGT
+219 TTYASGGLELGT

-247 ISLAAARVDNS
+247 LTLATARINNS
-258 VPSSWGVYV
+258 VPSSWGIYV

-272 VRITATA
+272 VTITATA
-279 SGYQGS
+279 AGYQGS

-306 VSVIY
+306 ISTIY
-311 SSGTVTYTVK
+311 SSGTITYTVK

-332 SVSITVVA
+332 STSISVVA
-340 YAAPSLTATEAF
+340 YSAPAFSATDAF
-352 RCASNG
+352 RCIANG
-358 TASETGT
+358 TASDTGT

-370 ASGTY
+370 ATGTF

-388 QYGLTTSSAYSTAVT
+388 QYALSTSGAYSTAVT

-408 ASVIGGGSIDAN
+408 ASIIGNGSIDIN
-420 YSFNVKFT
+420 YSFKVKFT
-428 LTDQFNTIEKI
+428 LSDQFNTIEKV
-439 LTVGT
+439 LNVGT
-444 AAYTVFFRQGG
+444 AAFTVFFRQGG
-455 NGVALGKVSE
+455 NGVAIGKVSE

-496 GATTAANART
+496 GATSASGARS

-512 KAGDTMTGNLNIQGQ
+512 KAGDTMTGNLNIQGT
-527 LYPSLY
+527 LYPSM
-533 LLPTNTGQTNRTV
+533 LLKPTQSGQTNQTV

-559 WEDSSGNNRRML
+559 WEDNTGNNRRML
-571 EVRTKAYESSLDNA
+571 EVRTKAYAASLDNA
-585 AMLRVCDGGT
+585 VMVRVCDGGT
-595 WGNYRIFHAGMATA
+595 WGNYRVYHEGMETV
-609 IPIANGG
+609 IPLSKGG
-616 TGATSASSARSKLGT
+616 TGGTSAATARSKIGA
-631 NNAGNLT
+631 NNASNLT
-638 TGTIPAARLPFKVAY
+638 TGTLPAARLPFKIQYGQTSVTGVAWTT
-653 GSGNVSGSTALT
+653 VSLT
-665 INYSSAGFTSIPY
+665 AGFTATP
-678 VVVCYST
+678 
-685 SGSNWSGDNGAL
+685 
-697 KVHSKTTTGAT
+697 T
-708 IIVGG
+708 IIVSYAGNPSSSGIAVLKTG
-713 SFNTS
+713 SESTTS
-718 RAVDW
+718 FQVCMAGSSGSGTRKVNW

>member
-20 KGEYVL
+20 RGEYVY
-26 ASIVRNSPAT
+26 ASIVRTSPAT

-46 ATINMAGTTFW
+46 ATINMTGTTFW

-73 VYVSTSVT
+73 VFVSTSVT

-95 LDELLSV
+95 LDELLLV
-102 GTTLNSFYIYGY
+102 GTVLNDFYIYGY

-120 VCTYPSTTAQF
+120 VCTYSSNNAQF
-131 TITATVVQ
+131 TITATIVQ
-139 SYAKSSAT
+139 QYAKSSAR
-147 VTSSVAAGSASTVTF
+147 VTSSVEAGSASTVTF
-162 INPYLNNVY
+162 INPYLSNVY
-171 HAVDWRF
+171 HVVDWRF
-178 GNTLVHSAV
+178 GTKVKSTTTAV
-187 TSVGQSSVSYTIPV
+187 GASSTSYTIPL
-201 SWLTNIPNATSGT
+201 SWLTVIPSATSGT

-219 TTYASGGAELGT
+219 TTYSYGGQELGT

-239 APSSAVPT
+239 APSTAVPT
-247 ISLAAARVDNS
+247 LSLAAARINNS
-258 VPSSWGVYV
+258 VPSSWGIYV

-272 VRITATA
+272 VTITATA
-279 SGYQGS
+279 AGYQGS

-306 VSVIY
+306 ISTIY
-311 SSGTVTYTVK
+311 SSGTITYTVK

-332 SVSITVVA
+332 STSISVVA
-340 YAAPSLTATEAF
+340 YSAPAFSATDAF
-352 RCASNG
+352 RCVAAG
-358 TASETGT
+358 TASDTGT

-370 ASGTY
+370 ATGTF
-375 SSVSSKNSMTLKV
+375 SSVSNKNSMTLKV
-388 QYGLTTSSAYSTAVT
+388 QYALSTSGAYSTAVT

-408 ASVIGGGSIDAN
+408 ASIIGNGSIDIN
-420 YSFNVKFT
+420 YSFKVKFT
-428 LTDQFNTIEKI
+428 LSDQFNTIEKV
-439 LTVGT
+439 LNVGT
-444 AAYTVFFRQGG
+444 AAFTVFFRQGG
-455 NGVALGKVSE
+455 NGVAIGKVSE

-496 GATTAANART
+496 GATSASGARS

-512 KAGDTMTGNLNIQGQ
+512 KAGDTMTGNLNIQGT
-527 LYPSLY
+527 LYPSM
-533 LLPTNTGQTNRTV
+533 LLKPTQSGQTNQTV

-559 WEDSSGNNRRML
+559 WEDNTGNNRRML
-571 EVRTKAYESSLDNA
+571 EVRTKAYASSLDNA
-585 AMLRVCDGGT
+585 VMVRVCDGGT
-595 WGNYRIFHAGMATA
+595 WGNYRVYHEGMETV
-609 IPIANGG
+609 IPLSKGG
-616 TGATSASSARSKLGT
+616 TGGTSAATARSKIGA
-631 NNAGNLT
+631 NNASNLT
-638 TGTIPAARLPFKVAY
+638 TGTLPAARLPFKIQYGQTSVTGVAWTT
-653 GSGNVSGSTALT
+653 VSLT
-665 INYSSAGFTSIPY
+665 AGFTATP
-678 VVVCYST
+678 
-685 SGSNWSGDNGAL
+685 
-697 KVHSKTTTGAT
+697 T
-708 IIVGG
+708 IIVSYAGNPSSSGIAVLKTG
-713 SFNTS
+713 SESTTS
-718 RAVDW
+718 FQVCMAGSSGSGTRKVNW